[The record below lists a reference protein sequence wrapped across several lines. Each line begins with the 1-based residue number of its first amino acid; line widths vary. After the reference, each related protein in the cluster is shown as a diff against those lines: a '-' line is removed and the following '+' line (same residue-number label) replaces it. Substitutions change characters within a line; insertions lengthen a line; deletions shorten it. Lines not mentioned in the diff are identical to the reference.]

1 MLVSIASTGSAVKVG
16 DLVRVKF
23 TARIGEADLSGKAG
37 IITEIS
43 EPTPVL
49 PYQVVTVAFE
59 DGVYD
64 GIISGILE
72 VISEVDDLTG

>member
-1 MLVSIASTGSAVKVG
+1 MKIG

-23 TARIGEADLSGKAG
+23 TARIGETDLAGKTG

-43 EPTPVL
+43 EPTPIL
-49 PYQVVTVAFE
+49 PYQVVTVAF
-59 DGVYD
+59 DDAVYD

-72 VISEVDDLTG
+72 VISESR